1 MTSRD
6 ELRRTGAEMRE
17 KLGFPTNSDDNE
29 LAPGLNRL
37 AEEMV
42 WGSVWSRPGLILEDR
57 MLAAL
62 SASYPLVLPRLKS
75 KKRTGSRAIGDLVS
89 GKSLIG

>member
-62 SASYPLVLPRLKS
+62 SAMTSQQRGRNRHFDIRQQFLRYELKVSDFVL
-75 KKRTGSRAIGDLVS
+75 
-89 GKSLIG
+89 